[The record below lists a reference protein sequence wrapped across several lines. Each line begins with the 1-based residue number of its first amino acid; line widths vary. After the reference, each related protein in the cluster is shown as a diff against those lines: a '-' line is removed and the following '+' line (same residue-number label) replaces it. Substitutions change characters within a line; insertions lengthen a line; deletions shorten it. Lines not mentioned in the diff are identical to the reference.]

1 MTLPVKVSSLFLM
14 IICMCNIICVT
25 NRSLCK
31 EDFLTR
37 IEKLAKENLTGI
49 ILREKDL
56 SDEAYFELAKET
68 MAICEK
74 YNAQLILHSFVEVA
88 IKLGCKS
95 IHLSLPILKSL
106 SLEQKQSF
114 DCIGASCHSVE
125 DATQCEKL
133 GCSYITVGHIY
144 ETDCKKGLPGRGIS
158 LLREVCEAV
167 SIPVYAIGGINASN
181 ITEVIANKADGA
193 CIMSGLMV
201 CEDVRSYLEELF
213 RN

>member
-1 MTLPVKVSSLFLM
+1 M

-56 SDEAYFELAKET
+56 SDEEYFELAKET
-68 MAICEK
+68 VAICEK
-74 YNAQLILHSFVEVA
+74 YNAKLILHSFVEVA
-88 IKLGCKS
+88 IKMGFRS
-95 IHLSLPILKSL
+95 IHLPLPILRSL
-106 SLEQKQSF
+106 SSEQKQNF

-125 DATQCEKL
+125 EAVQCEKL
-133 GCSYITVGHIY
+133 GCSYITVGNIY

-158 LLREVCEAV
+158 FLREVCEAI
-167 SIPVYAIGGINASN
+167 SIPVYAIGGINARN
-181 ITEVIANKADGA
+181 ITEVIANKAAGA
-193 CIMSGLMV
+193 CIMSGLMT
-201 CEDVRSYLEELF
+201 CEDVNGYLEKIN